1 MTNTTQNTTQAATA
15 EVEAYRS
22 PLRDMTDMLSDLVSI
37 AEISARINKSQPN
50 VHQMLNGKAAPD
62 HIEGPN
68 LGQRGKLYSWAEV
81 EDFLNRKAEAR
92 AASIQ
97 RTLDA
102 AEKAQKRAEKAAAK
116 AAEAKRKFEEK
127 KAEAERKRLEAE
139 AKAEVEANAEED
151 VEAEEVQETAP
162 AETLDLGDDWEDVE
176 VEEDEDAKA
185 AALAD
190 MEDED
195 DA

>member
-1 MTNTTQNTTQAATA
+1 MAKTAQNTTQATTA
-15 EVEAYRS
+15 KAEAYRS

-37 AEISARINKSQPN
+37 AEISARTGKSQPN

-62 HIEGPN
+62 HIEGPS

-102 AEKAQKRAEKAAAK
+102 AEKAQERAEKAAKK
-116 AAEAKRKFEEK
+116 AEEARRKFEEK
-127 KAEAERKRLEAE
+127 KAEEERKRLEAE
-139 AKAEVEANAEED
+139 AEAEATED
-151 VEAEEVQETAP
+151 VTDSEDVTEAD
-162 AETLDLGDDWEDVE
+162 TLDLGDDWEDVE
-176 VEEDEDAKA
+176 VEDDDAAKA

-195 DA
+195 AA

>member
-1 MTNTTQNTTQAATA
+1 MTNTTQTTTQTATT

-37 AEISARINKSQPN
+37 AEISARTGKSQPN
-50 VHQMLNGKAAPD
+50 VHQMLNGKSAPG

-68 LGQRGKLYSWAEV
+68 MGQRGKLYSWAEV

-92 AASIQ
+92 VASIQ

-127 KAEAERKRLEAE
+127 KAEAEAEAERKRLEAE
-139 AKAEVEANAEED
+139 DATPDED
-151 VEAEEVQETAP
+151 AP
-162 AETLDLGDDWEDVE
+162 ADTLDLGDDWEDVE
-176 VEEDEDAKA
+176 VEVDEDAMA

-190 MEDED
+190 IEDED
-195 DA
+195 NA